1 MALRVVAIFAFLTTL
16 LFSISI
22 IPGIAGGP
30 PTEVAPVCAPI
41 QQPCGP
47 PACGALGPQNP
58 CAICGALLG
67 ACTNICGAVIG
78 IPSAIMAGILAPAP
92 RRPSC
97 RPSFCAPPCPPP
109 CAPPTCAPP
118 ICGSMAPCGPPMCA
132 PPACVPTGITKC
144 KPPRQT
150 YMRYGAV
157 SNPSLPYP
165 TMMAMPMAASKDLKQ
180 DLPGGLKIL
189 ASVMEIPLNLI
200 SGSLVSTQPNVVMGP
215 VATSRAAQTLVG
227 QYW

>member
-16 LFSISI
+16 LFLITTSI
-22 IPGIAGGP
+22 GTAGGP
-30 PTEVAPVCAPI
+30 PNQPTCAPMP
-41 QQPCGP
+41 QPCCAP
-47 PACGALGPQNP
+47 PACGQMGPSP
-58 CAICGALLG
+58 CRICGALLG

-78 IPSAIMAGILAPAP
+78 VPSAIMAGLLAPAP
-92 RRPSC
+92 RRPLFRSN
-97 RPSFCAPPCPPP
+97 FCAPPCPPP
-109 CAPPTCAPP
+109 CAPPV
-118 ICGSMAPCGPPMCA
+118 CGPPMCA

-165 TMMAMPMAASKDLKQ
+165 MTMAMPATAQRDLIE

-189 ASVMEIPLNLI
+189 ATVMQMPLNLV
-200 SGSLVSTQPNVVMGP
+200 SGSLIPNQSGDYGP
-215 VATSRAAQTLVG
+215 VAASSDGETLTG